1 MKRDRYEE
9 ARRYFREHH
18 SGIEPDEQFAQR
30 VVARLPRQSD
40 AALGWAVARVLPAT
54 LALLLAL
61 MWASWQVTPAPAVVQ
76 EPSPTED
83 VLSWALG
90 SGGETP

>member
-1 MKRDRYEE
+1 MSHDRYEQ

-30 VVARLPRQSD
+30 VVARLPKHSD
-40 AALGWAVARVLPAT
+40 AAFGWAVARVLPAT
-54 LALLLAL
+54 LALLLVL
-61 MWASWQVTPAPAVVQ
+61 IWVSWQVTPAPSGVQ

-83 VLSWALG
+83 VLTWALDA
-90 SGGETP
+90 GGEGP